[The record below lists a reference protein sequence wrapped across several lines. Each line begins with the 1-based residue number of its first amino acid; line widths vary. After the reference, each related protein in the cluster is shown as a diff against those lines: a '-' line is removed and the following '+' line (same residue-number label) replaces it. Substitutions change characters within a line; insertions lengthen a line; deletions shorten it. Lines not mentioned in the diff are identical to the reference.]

1 VKRQIFIHLGDPNL
15 SGEMPEQ
22 VFWFVKDPAGNAAPV
37 YHGDL
42 KTAANHALG
51 CHVVILVSGVEV
63 VLTDVELPVMNRQR
77 LLKAIPFA
85 LEEQLAS
92 DVLDNHFAVGSRQ
105 EDGKLN
111 VAIVERK
118 IIEMWLHG
126 LKDVGI
132 QPDLIT
138 TEVLSVPYEENS
150 WTLLLKG
157 PDKQSK
163 SKAILRKNNQAGI
176 ALDVVNVE
184 PLLNGMLESTE
195 QEYRPAKLH
204 IIACDS
210 ISTSPASAAANAEQF
225 APKKLS
231 PQMAAVIVQLK
242 KMADKFDIKVVG
254 QLAEQPFLMYLA
266 DSFEEAKCINL
277 LQGDY
282 SRREQMEKLLRPWR
296 PAAILAAIW
305 LFIQMGL
312 MVADYNQLSNK
323 DEELRARIAK
333 IYSAAFPGDKNVL
346 DYRTSMQ
353 KNLVALRKQA
363 NESSDLFALLS
374 AAGDVFGDTK
384 SLLIRTLR
392 FKDETLDM
400 DFDISDLQALDQ
412 LKSRLI
418 NEANM
423 DVDIRSAT
431 SKKGKV
437 ESRMQIKVSTGAPT
451 PQGKGGDA

>member
-1 VKRQIFIHLGDPNL
+1 MKRQIFIHLGDPSL

-22 VFWFVKDPAGNAAPV
+22 VFWFVKDPGGNAAPV

-51 CHVVILVSGVEV
+51 CYVIILVSGVEV
-63 VLTDVELPVMNRQR
+63 VLTDVELPAMNRQR
-77 LLKAIPFA
+77 LLKAVPYA

-92 DVLDNHFAVGSRQ
+92 DILDNHFAVGSRQ
-105 EDGKLN
+105 EDGMLN

-150 WTLLLKG
+150 WTLLIKG
-157 PDKQSK
+157 ADKQSK
-163 SKAILRKNNQAGI
+163 SKAILRKNFQAGI

-195 QEYRPAKLH
+195 QDHRPAKLN

-210 ISTSPASAAANAEQF
+210 ISASAASAAANAEQF
-225 APKKLS
+225 TPKKLS
-231 PQMAAVIVQLK
+231 PQMLAVIAQLK
-242 KMADKFDIKVVG
+242 KMADKFGIEVVG
-254 QLAEQPFLMYLA
+254 GLAEQPFLMYLA
-266 DSFEEAKCINL
+266 DSFVEAKSINL

-296 PAAILAAIW
+296 PAAMLVAVW
-305 LFIQMGL
+305 LLIQMGL
-312 MVADYNQLSNK
+312 MIFDYNYLSNK
-323 DEELRARIAK
+323 DEDLRARIANV
-333 IYSAAFPGDKNVL
+333 YQEAFPDDKNVL
-346 DYRTSMQ
+346 DYRTNMQ

-363 NESSDLFALLS
+363 NETSDMFALL
-374 AAGDVFGDTK
+374 AKAGDVFGDTK
-384 SLLIRTLR
+384 SLIIRTLR

-412 LKSRLI
+412 LKLRLT

-437 ESRMQIKVSTGAPT
+437 ESRMQIKVNTGAPVK
-451 PQGKGGDA
+451 QGREGGA